1 MIPTNHLVALQQFGA
16 ILLSSGLRG
25 VLMGNVRFPLS
36 GDVSQTINPW
46 TWVYNMQA
54 NQIGLFNLNIDL
66 GQSSD
71 PDVEYKVLSV
81 ASYGK
86 QLGRIGDVLE
96 MLIARLPK
104 DLELTKDER
113 DAVSDFETMRREIA
127 AARKR

>member
-1 MIPTNHLVALQQFGA
+1 M
-16 ILLSSGLRG
+16 G

-46 TWVYNMQA
+46 TWVYNTQA
-54 NQIGLFNLNIDL
+54 NQVGLFNLNIDL
-66 GQSSD
+66 GHSSD

-96 MLIARLPK
+96 MLIAHLPK
-104 DLELTKDER
+104 DIELTKDEL